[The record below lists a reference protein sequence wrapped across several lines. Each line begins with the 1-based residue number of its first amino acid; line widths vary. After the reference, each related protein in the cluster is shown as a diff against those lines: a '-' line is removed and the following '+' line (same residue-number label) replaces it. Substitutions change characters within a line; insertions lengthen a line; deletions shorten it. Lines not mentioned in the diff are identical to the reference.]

1 MRDLM
6 QEIWA
11 TLSHNKLRTS
21 LTGFAVAW
29 GIFMLIALLGA
40 GNGLLNAMMNNDNDA
55 MSNSM
60 MIFSG
65 QMSKPYKGLKEGTNI
80 WFTDKDVETTKS
92 SLFSNNIDEVS
103 PMAFL
108 NDTLSYGDQHLAT
121 NLIGVGPAY
130 TKVDKINIKCGR
142 FLDQIDE
149 DQSRKVLVIDS
160 KTASTLLGNDDNYQK
175 LLGQYVT
182 FNNLAFRVV
191 GISAADQSSMN
202 QDIFAPY
209 SLVNKLDSNNSYID
223 RLMFTFHGL
232 ETLKENEDFEH
243 RYTSAINAIHGAAP
257 DDYNTVYIWNR
268 FTQNLQMNKGV
279 KIMRTALWIIGLFT
293 LLSGIVGVSN
303 IMLISVKERT
313 HEFGI
318 RKAIGAKPSSILWL
332 IIAESVAITAFFGF
346 IGMLFGLGANQLMDM
361 TLGHNPVDIGI
372 TQINVFLNPTVG
384 IDVAIKALI
393 TLIVAGT
400 IAGLVPARKASRV
413 RPIEAL
419 RAE

>member
-1 MRDLM
+1 MRDLI

-40 GNGLLNAMMNNDNDA
+40 GNGLLNAMMGNNNDV

-60 MIFSG
+60 VIFPG
-65 QMSKPYKGLKEGTNI
+65 EMSKPYKGLKEGTYI
-80 WFTDKDVETTKS
+80 RFTGKDVETTKS
-92 SLFSNNIDEVS
+92 HMFNKIIDEVS
-103 PMAFL
+103 PMAYL
-108 NDTLSYGDQHLAT
+108 RDTLSYGDQHLAT
-121 NLIGVGPAY
+121 SLVGVGPAHIKIN
-130 TKVDKINIKCGR
+130 KVNIKCGR

-149 DQSRKVLVIDS
+149 DQSRKVLVLDA
-160 KTASTLLGNDDNYQK
+160 KTASTLLGNDENYQK
-175 LLGQYVT
+175 ILGQYVT

-191 GISAADQSSMN
+191 GIYAPDESRMN
-202 QDIFAPY
+202 EDIFAPY
-209 SLVNKLDSNNSYID
+209 SLVYKLDSDNEYIS

-243 RYTSAINAIHGAAP
+243 RYTSAINAKHGAAP

-268 FTQNLQMNKGV
+268 FTQNLQMEQGV

-332 IIAESVAITAFFGF
+332 IITESVAITAFFGF

-361 TLGHNPVDIGI
+361 TLGHNPVDIGVA
-372 TQINVFLNPTVG
+372 QINVFLNPTVG
-384 IDVAIKALI
+384 MDVAIKALI
-393 TLIVAGT
+393 TLIVSGT
-400 IAGLVPARKASRV
+400 IAGLFPARKASRV

>member
-1 MRDLM
+1 MRDLI

-40 GNGLLNAMMNNDNDA
+40 GNGLLNAMMGNNNDV

-60 MIFSG
+60 VIFPG
-65 QMSKPYKGLKEGTNI
+65 EMSKPYKGLKEGTYI
-80 WFTDKDVETTKS
+80 RFTGKDVETTKS
-92 SLFSNNIDEVS
+92 PLFNKVIDEVS
-103 PMAFL
+103 PMAYL
-108 NDTLSYGDQHLAT
+108 RDTLSYGDQHLAT
-121 NLIGVGPAY
+121 SLVGVGPAHIKIN
-130 TKVDKINIKCGR
+130 KVNIKCGR

-149 DQSRKVLVIDS
+149 DQSRKVLVLDA
-160 KTASTLLGNDDNYQK
+160 KTASTLLGNDENYQK
-175 LLGQYVT
+175 ILGQYVT

-191 GISAADQSSMN
+191 GIYAPDESRMN
-202 QDIFAPY
+202 EDIFAPY
-209 SLVNKLDSNNSYID
+209 SLVYKLDSDNEYIS

-243 RYTSAINAIHGAAP
+243 RYTSAINAKHGAAP

-268 FTQNLQMNKGV
+268 FTQNLQMEQGV

-332 IIAESVAITAFFGF
+332 IITESVAITAFFGF

-361 TLGHNPVDIGI
+361 TLGHNPVDIGVA
-372 TQINVFLNPTVG
+372 QINVFLNPTVG
-384 IDVAIKALI
+384 MDVAIKALI
-393 TLIVAGT
+393 TLIVSGT
-400 IAGLVPARKASRV
+400 IAGLFPARKASRV

>member
-1 MRDLM
+1 MRDLI

-40 GNGLLNAMMNNDNDA
+40 GNGLLNAMMGNNNDV

-60 MIFSG
+60 VIFPG
-65 QMSKPYKGLKEGTNI
+65 EMSKPYKGLKEGTYI
-80 WFTDKDVETTKS
+80 RFTGKDVETTKS
-92 SLFSNNIDEVS
+92 PLFNKVIDEVS
-103 PMAFL
+103 PMAYL
-108 NDTLSYGDQHLAT
+108 RDTLSYGDQHLAT
-121 NLIGVGPAY
+121 SLVGVGPAHIKIN
-130 TKVDKINIKCGR
+130 KVNIKCGR

-149 DQSRKVLVIDS
+149 DQSRKVLVLDS

-175 LLGQYVT
+175 ILGQYVK

-191 GISAADQSSMN
+191 GIYAADESRMN
-202 QDIFAPY
+202 EDIFAPY
-209 SLVNKLDSNNSYID
+209 SLVYKLDSENEYIS

-243 RYTSAINAIHGAAP
+243 RYTSAINVKHGAAP

-268 FTQNLQMNKGV
+268 FTQNLQMEQGV

-332 IIAESVAITAFFGF
+332 IITESVAITAFFGF

-361 TLGHNPVDIGI
+361 TLGNNPVDIGVA
-372 TQINVFLNPTVG
+372 QINVFLNPTVG
-384 IDVAIKALI
+384 IDVAVKALI
-393 TLIVAGT
+393 ALIISGT

>member
-1 MRDLM
+1 
-6 QEIWA
+6 
-11 TLSHNKLRTS
+11 
-21 LTGFAVAW
+21 
-29 GIFMLIALLGA
+29 
-40 GNGLLNAMMNNDNDA
+40 
-55 MSNSM
+55 
-60 MIFSG
+60 
-65 QMSKPYKGLKEGTNI
+65 
-80 WFTDKDVETTKS
+80 
-92 SLFSNNIDEVS
+92 
-103 PMAFL
+103 
-108 NDTLSYGDQHLAT
+108 
-121 NLIGVGPAY
+121 
-130 TKVDKINIKCGR
+130 
-142 FLDQIDE
+142 
-149 DQSRKVLVIDS
+149 
-160 KTASTLLGNDDNYQK
+160 
-175 LLGQYVT
+175 
-182 FNNLAFRVV
+182 
-191 GISAADQSSMN
+191 
-202 QDIFAPY
+202 
-209 SLVNKLDSNNSYID
+209 
-223 RLMFTFHGL
+223 
-232 ETLKENEDFEH
+232 
-243 RYTSAINAIHGAAP
+243 
-257 DDYNTVYIWNR
+257 
-268 FTQNLQMNKGV
+268 MNKGV

-332 IIAESVAITAFFGF
+332 IITESVAITAFFGF

>member
-1 MRDLM
+1 MRDLI

-40 GNGLLNAMMNNDNDA
+40 GNGLLNAMMGNNNDV

-60 MIFSG
+60 VIFPG
-65 QMSKPYKGLKEGTNI
+65 EMSKPYKGLKEGTYI
-80 WFTDKDVETTKS
+80 RFTGKDVETTKS
-92 SLFSNNIDEVS
+92 PLFNKVIDEVS
-103 PMAFL
+103 PMAYL
-108 NDTLSYGDQHLAT
+108 RDTLSYGDRHLAT
-121 NLIGVGPAY
+121 SLVGVGPAHIKIN
-130 TKVDKINIKCGR
+130 KVNIKCGR

-149 DQSRKVLVIDS
+149 DQSRKVLVLDS

-175 LLGQYVT
+175 ILGQYVK

-191 GISAADQSSMN
+191 GIYAADESRMN
-202 QDIFAPY
+202 EDIFAPY
-209 SLVNKLDSNNSYID
+209 SLVYKLDSENEYIS

-243 RYTSAINAIHGAAP
+243 RYTSAINVKHGAAP

-268 FTQNLQMNKGV
+268 FTQNLQMEQGV

-332 IIAESVAITAFFGF
+332 IITESVAITAFFGF

-361 TLGHNPVDIGI
+361 TLGNNPVDIGVA
-372 TQINVFLNPTVG
+372 QINVFLNPTVG
-384 IDVAIKALI
+384 IDVAVKALI
-393 TLIVAGT
+393 ALIISGT